1 MRELLELLE
10 HDARRPADELAAM
23 LHRSE
28 YEVQQQINQLEK
40 DKIILSYNTLINW
53 EKFGDNTVTSIIE
66 VNLTPEREVG
76 FDAIAERIYRFDEVR
91 TVYLM
96 SGSFDLLVIT
106 EGKSLQDV
114 ANFVAT
120 RLSTIEGVT
129 ATRSRLLVVSCV
141 RSRKF
146 SLMMPLT
153 PCTAPYTLVIW
164 RNLRL
169 SSTTPTRLWL
179 MTAVGPPPWA
189 TTTLPSSSMSDTP
202 FLTPCWLSPKRSRS
216 CDAPCRPGRCG
227 PR

>member
-53 EKFGDNTVTSIIE
+53 EKFGDDTVTAIIE
-66 VNLTPEREVG
+66 VNLMPQREVG

-96 SGSFDLLVIT
+96 SGSFDLMVII

-129 ATRSRLLVVSCV
+129 QTRSHFMLKPYKKDGVIIDDKERDRRLVVS
-141 RSRKF
+141 
-146 SLMMPLT
+146 P
-153 PCTAPYTLVIW
+153 
-164 RNLRL
+164 
-169 SSTTPTRLWL
+169 
-179 MTAVGPPPWA
+179 
-189 TTTLPSSSMSDTP
+189 
-202 FLTPCWLSPKRSRS
+202 
-216 CDAPCRPGRCG
+216 
-227 PR
+227 

>member
-10 HDARRPADELAAM
+10 HDARRPVSELAAI

-28 YEVQQQINQLEK
+28 YEVEKQIADLEK
-40 DKIILSYNTLINW
+40 NKIIMGYNALINW
-53 EKFGDNTVTSIIE
+53 EKYGDNTVTSIIE

-96 SGSFDLLVIT
+96 SGSFDLLVII

-129 ATRSRLLVVSCV
+129 ATRSHFMLKPYKKDGIVINDEECDRRLVVS
-141 RSRKF
+141 
-146 SLMMPLT
+146 P
-153 PCTAPYTLVIW
+153 
-164 RNLRL
+164 
-169 SSTTPTRLWL
+169 
-179 MTAVGPPPWA
+179 
-189 TTTLPSSSMSDTP
+189 
-202 FLTPCWLSPKRSRS
+202 
-216 CDAPCRPGRCG
+216 
-227 PR
+227 